1 MDKLVKKILVE
12 WSYRVDDGM
21 INTESYTHLGI
32 LREILSELDLPT
44 DFIMEF
50 MGNLTEE
57 QTFKARSKETNKIV
71 YYKSKENME
80 KAIKDGTAI
89 PLDKET
95 SDEPE
100 KVKGQDMFAK
110 DLEDTKIKP
119 GEPNQKDKLLDT
131 KINPKESEVFKNKE
145 TGITDD
151 DFERQDVIKS
161 SVEDSEDELKLEQ
174 IEKFFDSGKIPKKY
188 AKVITRLMNSQKLN
202 KREPSILNFIKGVG
216 AGELQAQSGE
226 IITMVSMGMNDKE
239 FEEFI
244 SVLELQTEKYQK
256 GSKPIVTKD
265 WLDSVKAVRTIN
277 KKRYD
282 KMCGKGKWDIE
293 NTAWD
298 VKEEF
303 EALGNSDYK
312 KNKGFSSDM
321 YVRLN
326 CDGKIKLD
334 EISLKKDST
343 ANIYNGVVTD
353 IENWFG
359 DEKVPDKAN
368 IKIYKEKELE
378 RVLEYGS
385 KAKKIEMDRTKLIS
399 GEILNKEN
407 KTLRSTLSATG
418 MIKKQ
423 GKDWIVTPGSE
434 KIIKKLESMEIP
446 PQIDSDR
453 IKEVFGTKDKTR
465 VKKYL
470 IMHAAMNAV
479 NGDEI
484 AKDFLNRHIGYDR
497 DEDGKFPE
505 GSIKRYQNDTIQ
517 SLVESDNAKKSLLDA
532 LSEKLPL
539 KSLISGE
546 ENMSIGGLSA
556 DKETLKQVFGIDN
569 FKQFRAGL
577 NVKEDEDGNN
587 YLIYE
592 SKKPSKSVKISEVQ
606 VRQKGLGYASSVGLE
621 FKIAKDFAKNLYDA
635 NKEIYPPAPDI
646 TDKEKRKLGIN

>member
-244 SVLELQTEKYQK
+244 SVLESQTEKYQK
-256 GSKPIVTKD
+256 GSKPIVT
-265 WLDSVKAVRTIN
+265 
-277 KKRYD
+277 
-282 KMCGKGKWDIE
+282 
-293 NTAWD
+293 
-298 VKEEF
+298 
-303 EALGNSDYK
+303 
-312 KNKGFSSDM
+312 
-321 YVRLN
+321 
-326 CDGKIKLD
+326 
-334 EISLKKDST
+334 
-343 ANIYNGVVTD
+343 
-353 IENWFG
+353 
-359 DEKVPDKAN
+359 
-368 IKIYKEKELE
+368 
-378 RVLEYGS
+378 
-385 KAKKIEMDRTKLIS
+385 
-399 GEILNKEN
+399 
-407 KTLRSTLSATG
+407 
-418 MIKKQ
+418 
-423 GKDWIVTPGSE
+423 
-434 KIIKKLESMEIP
+434 
-446 PQIDSDR
+446 
-453 IKEVFGTKDKTR
+453 
-465 VKKYL
+465 
-470 IMHAAMNAV
+470 
-479 NGDEI
+479 
-484 AKDFLNRHIGYDR
+484 
-497 DEDGKFPE
+497 
-505 GSIKRYQNDTIQ
+505 
-517 SLVESDNAKKSLLDA
+517 
-532 LSEKLPL
+532 
-539 KSLISGE
+539 
-546 ENMSIGGLSA
+546 
-556 DKETLKQVFGIDN
+556 
-569 FKQFRAGL
+569 
-577 NVKEDEDGNN
+577 
-587 YLIYE
+587 
-592 SKKPSKSVKISEVQ
+592 
-606 VRQKGLGYASSVGLE
+606 
-621 FKIAKDFAKNLYDA
+621 
-635 NKEIYPPAPDI
+635 
-646 TDKEKRKLGIN
+646 